1 MQSKIIIPE
10 RSEDEATVAR
20 ICAEL
25 VRQGVTFEV
34 ERVTGPIIGRH
45 WEIKFTGGY

>member
-1 MQSKIIIPE
+1 MSSKIIIPE
-10 RSEDEATVAR
+10 RSEDEVTVAR

-34 ERVTGPIIGRH
+34 ERVIGPINGRQ
-45 WEIKFTGGY
+45 WEIVFTGGY